1 MSRAH
6 SSPGHVADS
15 APCSRDT
22 LEEKLIQ
29 QYIQR
34 SPRSPFKLDADGN
47 ARKRWFTFTPSDKLQ
62 ALSDLCEW
70 QLATDGRFRALVAPA
85 GGPAE
90 EAEWRLEPCGLD
102 REGNKYWLFA
112 DNRLWVQ
119 HPEPKPFKPEPKPK
133 KGKTEPKGKGA
144 SNTKGRAKAA
154 ATPARPTYS
163 RSRRQ
168 PAVEELVHED
178 LGRRS
183 SSRKRGRGAAPEPEP
198 KGRALRPRAS
208 TSARAANPY
217 ASDKRQRTGLRSSR
231 RLRGDPDED
240 AGSEEEE
247 DAGWE
252 QPPADWLEESTA
264 QQASSSRRSA
274 RKGKGKAVATTAGS
288 DSELSELSELSSLED
303 EEPSGVV
310 AADTEQAKPEEEKA
324 STTPAAEL
332 SDEPMAAVAQ
342 QDTKHEPEDPAD
354 EKGDDHAINGT
365 PADAQ
370 TPKVEADAEADQAEA
385 KGVPA
390 EDPEDDDPFTSINRK
405 DIVQV
410 ESWKARHR
418 TFLEWEAVCVTRWDW
433 EHFPERFKTSK
444 DKSER
449 ALYRYLT
456 EEAGPEAIEEF
467 RVSRVAGRPT
477 LSDERHRKRR
487 LPSQRRKHW
496 QIASAPP
503 VS

>member
-1 MSRAH
+1 M
-6 SSPGHVADS
+6 
-15 APCSRDT
+15 
-22 LEEKLIQ
+22 
-29 QYIQR
+29 
-34 SPRSPFKLDADGN
+34 
-47 ARKRWFTFTPSDKLQ
+47 
-62 ALSDLCEW
+62 
-70 QLATDGRFRALVAPA
+70 
-85 GGPAE
+85 
-90 EAEWRLEPCGLD
+90 
-102 REGNKYWLFA
+102 
-112 DNRLWVQ
+112 
-119 HPEPKPFKPEPKPK
+119 
-133 KGKTEPKGKGA
+133 
-144 SNTKGRAKAA
+144 
-154 ATPARPTYS
+154 
-163 RSRRQ
+163 
-168 PAVEELVHED
+168 HED

-385 KGVPA
+385 KDGPA

-444 DKSER
+444 DKNER
-449 ALYRYLT
+449 ALYRYLA
-456 EEAGPEAIEEF
+456 EEAGPEAINEF
-467 RVSRVAGRPT
+467 KVSRVDGCLAF
-477 LSDERHRKRR
+477 SDERHCRTGKGNCHRKGGSTGKSQALLPYLDEGNRARR
-487 LPSQRRKHW
+487 ASQARSC
-496 QIASAPP
+496 QA
-503 VS
+503 